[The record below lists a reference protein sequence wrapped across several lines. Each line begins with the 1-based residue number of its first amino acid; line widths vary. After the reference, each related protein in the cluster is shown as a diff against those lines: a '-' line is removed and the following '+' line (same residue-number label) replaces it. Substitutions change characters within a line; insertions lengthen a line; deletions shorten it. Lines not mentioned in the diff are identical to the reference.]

1 MRGCTSSF
9 TPSLP
14 CRLLKPGGAL
24 LPDIATLHLAGAG
37 ANAGGLG
44 FWSNVYGFDMS
55 PVASALREAASRDAV
70 VAPVQL
76 EELVTPPV
84 QLHSFDLAAMTP
96 SDADFTAEFHIQPDR
111 QQVCDC
117 AVKKLVEHGKI
128 EDRQACFAISFAVGI
143 AIEELTGGQ
152 ISHSC
157 DHYICW
163 FCRVRAAP
171 PSRAMGWCCG
181 LMSHSVHVSARS
193 TQSR

>member
-1 MRGCTSSF
+1 MRGTGGCASLHIALPRILVHIRTSAGCLLASFLTRQGRADARTWQYINILLFDCWVRGCTSSF
-9 TPSLP
+9 APFLP

-44 FWSNVYGFDMS
+44 FWSNMYGFDMS

-117 AVKKLVEHGKI
+117 AGKQLVEHGKI
-128 EDRQACFAISFAVGI
+128 GKHALQYC
-143 AIEELTGGQ
+143 L
-152 ISHSC
+152 HS
-157 DHYICW
+157 
-163 FCRVRAAP
+163 A
-171 PSRAMGWCCG
+171 
-181 LMSHSVHVSARS
+181 
-193 TQSR
+193 

>member
-1 MRGCTSSF
+1 VRGCTSSS

-117 AVKKLVEHGKI
+117 ATGKLVEHGKI
-128 EDRQACFAISFAVGI
+128 GRHALLCNTIRI
-143 AIEELTGGQ
+143 R
-152 ISHSC
+152 HSN
-157 DHYICW
+157 
-163 FCRVRAAP
+163 R
-171 PSRAMGWCCG
+171 SRDWWANQP
-181 LMSHSVHVSARS
+181 LV
-193 TQSR
+193 